1 MFKLYFG
8 NPTAII
14 STIFLV
20 GNIGYML
27 WGYLNRASIQKW
39 GWVILFLILLNG
51 VLWYFANV
59 RDHYSNSIVYA
70 VDGSVEVGLFSVGS
84 IQSIVYWLASCLIW
98 IGGIIAIF
106 KPQYRKQIFCIISL
120 VALVQIIFIE
130 GSRIWLYNVAPSNF
144 NYIQTRWK

>member
-8 NPTAII
+8 NPSAII
-14 STIFLV
+14 STIFLI
-20 GNIGYML
+20 GNVGYML

-39 GWVILFLILLNG
+39 GLVILLLILLNG
-51 VLWYFANV
+51 VFWYFANV

-70 VDGSVEVGLFSVGS
+70 VDGSADMGLFSVGS

-106 KPQYRKQIFCIISL
+106 KPQYRKQIFYIIAF
-120 VALVQIIFIE
+120 VAFIQILFIE
-130 GSRIWLYNVAPSNF
+130 GSRICLYHVAPSNF
-144 NYIQTRWK
+144 DYMQTRWK

>member
-8 NPTAII
+8 NPPAII
-14 STIFLV
+14 STIFLI

-39 GWVILFLILLNG
+39 GLVILLLILLNG
-51 VLWYFANV
+51 VLWYFSNI

-70 VDGSVEVGLFSVGS
+70 VDGSVDMGLFSVGS

-98 IGGIIAIF
+98 ICGIIAIF
-106 KPQYRKQIFCIISL
+106 KPQYREQIFCIISF
-120 VALVQIIFIE
+120 VALIQIIFIE
-130 GSRIWLYNVAPSNF
+130 GSRICLYHVAPGNF
-144 NYIQTRWK
+144 DYLKMR